1 MSRSGPG
8 LFLRR
13 QEPRRKVCRIQ
24 RAERGSEGKI
34 GPVPPAKYRILLFL
48 FFLFFRSMKLFLPS
62 GRSNAVEVPE
72 KPMNDIVYIKKNNE
86 R

>member
-48 FFLFFRSMKLFLPS
+48 SFFSIDETFSPS